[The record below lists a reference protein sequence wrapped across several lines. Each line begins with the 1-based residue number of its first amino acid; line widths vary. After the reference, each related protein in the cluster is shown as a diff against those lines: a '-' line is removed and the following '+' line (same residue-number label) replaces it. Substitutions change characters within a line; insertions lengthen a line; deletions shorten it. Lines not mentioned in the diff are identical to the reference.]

1 MSSYALA
8 LRDSTTMLRRNI
20 RRSLRYPMLLASA
33 ICVPVFFLL
42 LFVGVLGNTLRAGL
56 GAAAPG
62 GGAYVDY
69 LTPAIILMAA
79 AGTAEATAVNVCSD
93 MAEGIISRF
102 RTMAISRMSVLTGQV
117 VGSVLQAFAS
127 VVVCIAVAFALG
139 FRSSAGPVEW
149 LAAAGMFLLLAFAL
163 TWLGVAFGLFAK
175 TPAGANSMSLIL
187 LVLPFVSS
195 AFVPTATMPAGV
207 RWFAE
212 NQPFTAVINTL
223 RGLLTGS
230 PIGNSGMLAV
240 AWCLVIAA
248 AGYVWARSR
257 YNLNPPRA

>member
-1 MSSYALA
+1 MTAATLA
-8 LRDSTTMLRRNI
+8 FRDSSAMLRRNI
-20 RRSLRYPMLLASA
+20 RRALRYPMILASGVL
-33 ICVPVFFLL
+33 VPVFFLL

-56 GAAAPG
+56 GA

-69 LTPAIILMAA
+69 LTPAIILMTA
-79 AGTAEATAVNVCSD
+79 AGSAEATAVNVCSD

-117 VGSVLQAFAS
+117 LGSVLQAFAS
-127 VVVCIAVAFALG
+127 VLVCIAAAIALG
-139 FRSSAGPVEW
+139 FRSGASPIEW
-149 LAAAGMFLLLAFAL
+149 LAAAGMFFLLAFAL

-175 TPAGANSMSLIL
+175 TPASANSMSLVL

-195 AFVPTATMPAGV
+195 AFVPTATMPVGV

-212 NQPFTAVINTL
+212 NQPFTAVVNTL

-230 PIGNSGMLAV
+230 PIGNSGIIAV
-240 AWCLVIAA
+240 VWCLAIAA
-248 AGYVWARSR
+248 AAYLWARSL
-257 YNLNPPRA
+257 YNRNRVR